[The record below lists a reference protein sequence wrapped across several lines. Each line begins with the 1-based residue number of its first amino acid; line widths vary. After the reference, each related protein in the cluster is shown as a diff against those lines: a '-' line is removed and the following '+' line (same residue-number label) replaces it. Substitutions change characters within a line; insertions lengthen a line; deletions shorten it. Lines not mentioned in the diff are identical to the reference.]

1 MKKILF
7 CFFFLLNVLYSQEVL
22 SNQDAQVYNNLTQ
35 SDEFIAYD
43 KNDSILHKIEL
54 AISST
59 FSKNDVYV
67 GELFY
72 IDVYIKSNSTTNYN
86 AQIKLNSLNSINI
99 LNKKIQVNAKN
110 GTYTAR
116 IYLQAQ
122 NINAKFGNL
131 EVKLL
136 RNNDVVANSSIIL
149 PKIKIKQI
157 PFDKNYSFIV
167 ASDLK
172 ISNLK
177 CAEYDNE
184 KIICSFDASAKMA
197 NLSSFSLNKV
207 LDQKI
212 SNQNNDYEKNFCS
225 ISLLLPQYSK
235 KIVFSYFDIDKN
247 SFVVLQNDIILDN
260 AQISTQSDIN
270 PINKQINFYLQIAAL
285 LFAVVCLVVIL
296 IFKRFYFLG
305 FFAFCAIIYGFF
317 GFNFNS
323 NKILKVNAIVSILP
337 IENSTVFY
345 ENKVE
350 KKVEILLHQKEF
362 SKILFDEN
370 KIGWVK
376 NEYLK

>member
-1 MKKILF
+1 MKQIIF
-7 CFFFLLNVLYSQEVL
+7 CVFFLLNALYSQEVL
-22 SNQDAQVYNNLTQ
+22 SNQDAQVYNNLSQ
-35 SDEFIAYD
+35 SDEVSVYD
-43 KNDSILHKIEL
+43 ERDSILNKVEL

-72 IDVYIKSNSTTNYN
+72 IDVDIKSNSTTNYN
-86 AQIKLNSLNSINI
+86 AQIKLNSMSAINV

-110 GTYTAR
+110 GQYSAR

-122 NINAKFGNL
+122 NINAKLGNL
-131 EVKLL
+131 EVLLL
-136 RNNDVVANSSIIL
+136 RNNDVIANSSIIL
-149 PKIKIKQI
+149 PRLKIKQI
-157 PFDKNYSFIV
+157 PFDKDYSFVV

-184 KIICSFDASAKMA
+184 KIICSFDASAKLA
-197 NLSSFSLNKV
+197 NLSTFSLNKV
-207 LDQKI
+207 LEQKI
-212 SNQNNDYEKNFCS
+212 SNQNNDYENNACS
-225 ISLLLPQYSK
+225 ISLLLSKDSK
-235 KIVFSYFDIDKN
+235 KIVFSYFDLNKN
-247 SFVVLQNDIILDN
+247 DFILLENNIILDN

-270 PINKQINFYLQIAAL
+270 PINKQFDFYLQIAAL
-285 LFAVVCLVVIL
+285 CFAVLCLLVIL

-305 FFAFCAIIYGFF
+305 IFAFCAIIYGFF
-317 GFNFNS
+317 GFNFND
-323 NKILKVNAIVSILP
+323 NRLLKAGAIISILP
-337 IENSTVFY
+337 IENSTIFY
-345 ENKVE
+345 ENTIE
-350 KKVEILLHQKEF
+350 KKVEVLLEQKEF